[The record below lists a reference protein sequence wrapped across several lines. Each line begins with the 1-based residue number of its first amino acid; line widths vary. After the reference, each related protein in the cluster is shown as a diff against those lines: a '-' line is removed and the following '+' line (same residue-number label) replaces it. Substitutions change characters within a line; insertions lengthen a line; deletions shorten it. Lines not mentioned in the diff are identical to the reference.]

1 MLLTIEKVL
10 FLKSVKIFSSVR
22 EDQLVDIATI
32 VESVDYRKDDIIMAE
47 GDLGSSMYIVVDGRV
62 RVYQGN
68 TELNVLGSRAVF
80 GEMAALDP
88 EPRAASVQALEDCTL
103 LKLEGES
110 LYEMM
115 ADNRDLTRG
124 IIKVLCEYARTNLSL
139 VQ

>member
-10 FLKSVKIFSSVR
+10 FLKSVKIFASVR

-32 VESVDYRKDDIIMAE
+32 VESVDYQKDDLIMAE
-47 GDLGSSMYIVVDGRV
+47 GDLGTSMYIVVDGQV

-68 TELNVLGSRAVF
+68 TELKILGTRAVF

-103 LKLEGES
+103 LRLEGES

-115 ADNRDLTRG
+115 AENSDLTHG
-124 IIKVLCEYARTNLSL
+124 SIKVLCEYARTNLSL

>member
-1 MLLTIEKVL
+1 MLLTIEKVI
-10 FLKSVKIFSSVR
+10 FLKSVKVFASVR

-32 VESVDYRKDDIIMAE
+32 VKLVDYEKGELIMAE
-47 GDLGSSMYIVVDGRV
+47 GDLGTCMYIVVDGQV
-62 RVYQGN
+62 RVFQGD
-68 TELNVLGSRAVF
+68 TQLNILGTRAVF

-88 EPRAASVQALEDCTL
+88 EPRAASVEALEDCTL
-103 LKLEGES
+103 LQLEGES

-139 VQ
+139 AQ

>member
-1 MLLTIEKVL
+1 MLLTIEKVI
-10 FLKSVKIFSSVR
+10 FLKSVKVFASVR

-32 VESVDYRKDDIIMAE
+32 VKLVDYEKGELIMAE
-47 GDLGSSMYIVVDGRV
+47 GDLGTCMYIVVDGQV
-62 RVYQGN
+62 RVFQGD
-68 TELNVLGSRAVF
+68 TQLNILGTIAVF

-88 EPRAASVQALEDCTL
+88 EPRAASVEALEDCTL
-103 LKLEGES
+103 LQLEGES

-139 VQ
+139 AQ

>member
-32 VESVDYRKDDIIMAE
+32 VKSEDYQKGELIMAE
-47 GDLGSSMYIVVDGRV
+47 GDLGSSMYIVVDGQV
-62 RVYQGN
+62 RVFQGDI
-68 TELNVLGSRAVF
+68 ELNILGTRAVF

-88 EPRAASVQALEDCTL
+88 EPRAASVEALEDCTL

-124 IIKVLCEYARTNLSL
+124 IVKVLCEYARTNLAL
-139 VQ
+139 AQ